1 MPERRRVKDFSSNNP
16 KKLKLDER
24 AQNLV
29 LKIMLLQIQV
39 EYAIKDKRKL
49 NSSI

>member
-1 MPERRRVKDFSSNNP
+1 MPERRRVTDFSSNNP